1 MKGIVVSVFLCML
14 MLVPLGQPM
23 QELEI
28 QNSKETMGRATG
40 VDLTVSGISIFYPDS
55 TNSTK
60 YRMFSSNYPIAGFNR
75 PQSLFAIDAVVN
87 VESQIDIS
95 IENLGTASSGVVT
108 VSVKILHNEYSYF
121 EIASA
126 STQISQISG
135 GSQSTASVK
144 LTPTYSGNH
153 TLAITVTP
161 TIADDDLTN
170 NDYSRFFTVAYRY
183 FNCDTL
189 TGWTVGSTWNLNSDT
204 SISMGTA
211 CHIGNGEASTYPN
224 NLQSALVF
232 PAMDMSDAHPSPLR
246 TNGIS
251 FYYTGSLAPNDTIKM
266 QALTALGAWNDLGT
280 LQGTVDGTFLDGANW
295 LTFSLAD
302 KGAASPIVP
311 VNSQYFHQN
320 SQFRFLFESDLS
332 GNDIGFWFDEIIV
345 LYDQKVRQ
353 SEYGVSAQGKSSVPS
368 LPDEW
373 GSIRIEVT
381 NTGNISET
389 FIPEV
394 LNLPQDWE
402 VYYARITGTSFDP
415 LDGVTVTP
423 GQPHQFDV
431 RFKPGPNTS
440 IGFHPMQL
448 KLHSELYPS
457 IATNVNLQYQ
467 VLADRI
473 PMIYPPSPKPSCP
486 PTYSCS
492 FEVSVENIGAAT
504 DVFDLNLDI
513 TQLPS
518 NWNVQ
523 FDWSQS
529 TSVLLRPNQPT
540 NIGFI
545 LSIPSDALPDT
556 MSEFEFTL
564 TAQNDTRRT
573 ITSSVGVSASMLS
586 DASVDVSPSFASGV
600 HYVDPGDSFTLSFT
614 IWNNASRQDIFD
626 MSVETDDAGQ
636 WVVHQPTR
644 TNAVL
649 NSGTSTT
656 FDIVIDVPENAQGG
670 DRGPTITPIIQS
682 QRSFMEIRGQDFD
695 RMRVNTF
702 YDVEIEQVS
711 IPQKLTPG
719 QANEILLKL
728 TNHGNGQSETNLSF
742 PNLPDSWQ
750 WWVVDEHGNIIQDNI
765 DLSAPY
771 DLEDILTISVW
782 MFLPNK
788 EGAGEFH
795 TIEVFAQTMNGQD
808 INTQNNALE
817 FTIITSSIRIPML
830 TLGNQTIEVE
840 SGGSGYAESILTNLG
855 NAVDDRLSVRASI
868 SVHPPNAGIV
878 AFFTVNGG
886 DRQINQDVQLQLL
899 PSQEIV
905 LRTELLL
912 PDDLALNSRIVISYE
927 IIGAIDE
934 NGLPYTMETEAMM
947 MVTKKRTLTFE
958 TSQFNTDQIEYNLA
972 SPFYV
977 NITSTSS
984 EPEIIFVAVE
994 HPEEWQILCQKV
1006 LYDATPLQFS
1016 LQPGMSI
1023 EQRQTVECEARRFG
1037 GVLEGNIVVQVYTE
1051 DSTISQTFSISMV
1064 FEKEPVH
1071 DGMSTQQIA
1080 LFGGGGLLLLLS
1092 LLFILRRRSVYEEVE
1107 EEVSQ
1112 IQQSG
1117 PPIQEVQKL
1126 IPVLGHTAGH
1136 NEQSLDHNTLSPS
1149 QHIQHEATVGH
1160 ENSIVPA
1167 EQVAI
1172 AGPPLPEGGLPAGW
1186 TMEQWQYYGQQYL
1199 DGTL

>member
-1 MKGIVVSVFLCML
+1 MRGAVVSILLCIL
-14 MLVPLGQPM
+14 MIFPLTHPM
-23 QELEI
+23 QQLEI
-28 QNSKETMGRATG
+28 PQAEQASGRATG

-55 TNSTK
+55 SNSTK

-87 VESQIDIS
+87 VESQIDII

-108 VSVKILHNEYSYF
+108 VSAKILHNEYSYF
-121 EIASA
+121 EIATA

-153 TLAITVTP
+153 SLAITVTP
-161 TIADDDLTN
+161 TITDDDPTN
-170 NDYSRFFTVAYRY
+170 NDVSRFFTVAYRY

-189 TGWTVGSTWNLNSDT
+189 TGWTAGSSWNLNSDT

-232 PAMDMSDAHPSPLR
+232 PAMDLSDAHPNPLR

-266 QALTALGAWNDLGT
+266 QALSSLGAWNDLGT
-280 LQGTVDGTFLDGANW
+280 LQGTVDSTFLDGANW

-311 VNSQYFHQN
+311 INSQYFHQN
-320 SQFRFLFESDLS
+320 SQFRFLFQSDVS

-353 SEYGVSAQGKSSVPS
+353 SEYGVSGQGKSSVPS
-368 LPDEW
+368 LPNEW

-389 FIPEV
+389 FIPEI

-402 VYYARITGTSFDP
+402 VYYSRTTGTSFDP
-415 LDGVTVTP
+415 LDGVIVTP
-423 GQPHQFDV
+423 GQPHLFDV
-431 RFKPGPNTS
+431 KFKPGPNTS

-448 KLHSELYPS
+448 KLYSELYPS
-457 IATNVNLQYQ
+457 ITTNVNLQYQ

-473 PMIYPPSPKPSCP
+473 PVIHPASPKPSCP
-486 PTYSCS
+486 PTYSCP
-492 FEVSVENIGAAT
+492 FEVRVENIGAAT
-504 DVFDLNLDI
+504 DVFDMSIDA

-523 FDWSQS
+523 FDWNQA
-529 TSVLLRPNQPT
+529 TSVLLRPNQPL

-545 LSIPSDALPDT
+545 LSIPIDALPDT
-556 MSEFEFTL
+556 MSEFEFTI
-564 TAQNDTRRT
+564 TAQNDTRRS

-586 DASVDVSPSFASGV
+586 DASVDVSPTFAGGL
-600 HYVDPGDSFTLSFT
+600 HFVDPGDSFTLSFT

-626 MSVETDDAGQ
+626 MSVETVDAGQ

-670 DRGPTITPIIQS
+670 DRGPIITPIIQS
-682 QRSFMEIRGQDFD
+682 QRSFMEIRGSEFD
-695 RMRVNTF
+695 RFRVNTF
-702 YDVEIEQVS
+702 YDVQLEEVN

-719 QANEILLKL
+719 QANEILLEL
-728 TNHGNGQSETNLSF
+728 SNLGNGQSDVNISF
-742 PNLPDSWQ
+742 PELPETWE
-750 WWVVDEHGNIIQDNI
+750 WWIVDEHGTLIQDNI
-765 DLSAPY
+765 ELSAPY

-795 TIEVFAQTMNGQD
+795 TIEVVAQTINGQD
-808 INTQNNALE
+808 LNTENNAIE

-830 TLGNQTIEVE
+830 TLGNQSTEVE
-840 SGGSGYAESILTNLG
+840 SGGSGFAESILTNLG
-855 NAVDDRLSVRASI
+855 NAVDDRLSVKASL
-868 SVHPPNAGIV
+868 SVHPPNADIV

-886 DRQINQDVQLQLL
+886 DRQLNQNVQLQLL
-899 PSQEIV
+899 PSEEIV

-912 PDDLALNSRIVISYE
+912 PDDLSLNSRIVITYE
-927 IIGAIDE
+927 IMGALDE

-947 MVTKKRTLTFE
+947 MVTKKRTLNFG
-958 TSQFNTDQIEYNLA
+958 TSQVSTEKIEYNLA

-977 NITSTSS
+977 NISSTSS
-984 EPEIIFVAVE
+984 QPEVIFVAIE
-994 HPEEWQILCQKV
+994 HPESWQILCQKV
-1006 LYDATPLQFS
+1006 LYDTEPLQFS

-1037 GVLEGNIVVQVYTE
+1037 GILEGDIVIEVYTE
-1051 DSTISQTFSISMV
+1051 DLSKSQSFTVSII
-1064 FEKEPVH
+1064 FEQEPID

-1080 LFGGGGLLLLLS
+1080 IFGGGGVLLLVS
-1092 LLFILRRRSVYEEVE
+1092 LLFILRRRSVFEEIE
-1107 EEVSQ
+1107 EEITPV
-1112 IQQSG
+1112 QQSG
-1117 PPIQEVQKL
+1117 PPISEIQ
-1126 IPVLGHTAGH
+1126 A
-1136 NEQSLDHNTLSPS
+1136 TLETSM
-1149 QHIQHEATVGH
+1149 QTQHETQHPQTPQFNVESTVST
-1160 ENSIVPA
+1160 EPVVQS
-1167 EQVAI
+1167 
-1172 AGPPLPEGGLPAGW
+1172 GPPLPEGGLPVGW
-1186 TMEQWQYYGQQYL
+1186 TMEQWHYYGQQYL